1 MFTLGIDTSNYATS
15 IAVYDSKSGS
25 ICVMEKQFLPVPKGS
40 IGIRQ
45 SDAVY
50 YHTIAMPILL
60 SKVNEQFSL
69 NNIQA
74 IAVSKKPRPLENS
87 HMPCFEV
94 GYGFAKAISL
104 AKGLSLIETT
114 HQQGHIAA
122 AIFGANRM
130 DISKGK
136 LLVFHVSGGTTDL
149 LLCEN
154 MQVVKTISQSA
165 DLYAGQAVDRLGVK
179 LGFDFPA
186 GVEVS
191 KLAINCNDNIKP
203 RSTVKDDVCHLS
215 GLENLCDKLLSEGK
229 SKEFISK
236 FCLLSIAETLQ
247 KMLSNARG
255 EYGNI
260 HCICAGGVMSSEIIA
275 EYMIDK
281 CDNISFAPAKF
292 SSDNA
297 AGVALIAAM
306 ED

>member
-1 MFTLGIDTSNYATS
+1 MFTIGIDTSNYATS

-25 ICVMEKQFLPVPKGS
+25 ICVMEKKFLPVPKGQ

-50 YHTIAMPILL
+50 HHTVAIPLL
-60 SKVNEQFSL
+60 LEKVNQQFSL
-69 NNIQA
+69 NKIEA
-74 IAVSKKPRPLENS
+74 VGVSKKPRPLENS

-94 GYGFAKAISL
+94 GFAVAKSMAL
-104 AKGLSLIETT
+104 AKGLPLIETT

-130 DISKGK
+130 DLRKDK

-149 LLCEN
+149 LLCDN
-154 MQVVKTISQSA
+154 MQVIKTISQSA
-165 DLYAGQAVDRLGVK
+165 DLYAGQAIDRLGVK

-191 KLAINCNDNIKP
+191 KLAFNCDEKIQP

-229 SKEFISK
+229 SKEYTSK
-236 FCLLSIAETLQ
+236 FCLLSIADTLQ
-247 KMLSNARG
+247 KMLYTARSK
-255 EYGNI
+255 YGDI
-260 HCICAGGVMSSEIIA
+260 HCICAGGVMSSDIIS
-275 EYMIDK
+275 EYMIKK
-281 CDNISFAPAKF
+281 CNNISFAPAKF

-297 AGVALIAAM
+297 AGVALIAAL